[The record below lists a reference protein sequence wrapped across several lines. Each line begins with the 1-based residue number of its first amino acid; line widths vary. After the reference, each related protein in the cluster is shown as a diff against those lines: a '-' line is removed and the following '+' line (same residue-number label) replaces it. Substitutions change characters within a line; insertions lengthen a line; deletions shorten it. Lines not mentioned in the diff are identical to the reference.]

1 MPGIWRIEKSSCC
14 FSLHRYYGKSYYSFW
29 QLGRVYPLPP
39 PHQAAKLNQ
48 TTQDHDLRVNLGQRS
63 YPIQIKP
70 GVLDSLAEVAAAV
83 VSQKHVVVITDSNVG
98 QIYLQRVV
106 LHLQACCSRVDE
118 LTVDAGEKSKCVSV
132 CDELWQRIDDLN
144 TDRHSVI
151 IALGGG
157 VVGDLAGFIAASY
170 ARGLNFLQIP
180 TSLLAQVDSSVG
192 GKVGINLPNSK
203 NMVGAFWQP
212 RQVIIDPVVLTT
224 LDEANYV
231 AGMAEVIKY
240 GLIMDLNLFEFLES
254 NVEAL
259 KTRDLSVL
267 SKIISWCCQC
277 KADVVQE
284 DETESSGRRA
294 ILNYGHTYGHA
305 IEAVFGYGEYLH
317 GQAISIGM
325 VCAARLAKELGMV
338 DQEFCDRQTKLFN
351 AVGLPTDCPE
361 DQHDAMLAAMMRDK
375 KVVGGV
381 LKFVLPTRIGH
392 VELVDSPGEEAIL
405 RSLKNH

>member
-1 MPGIWRIEKSSCC
+1 
-14 FSLHRYYGKSYYSFW
+14 
-29 QLGRVYPLPP
+29 
-39 PHQAAKLNQ
+39 LNQ
-48 TTQDHDLRVNLGQRS
+48 TSKDHDVSVNLGRRS
-63 YPIQIKP
+63 YAIKIEP
-70 GVLDSLAEVAAAV
+70 SVLDKLADTANSVVA
-83 VSQKHVVVITDSNVG
+83 QKHVVVVTDSNVG
-98 QIYLQRVV
+98 PIYLQNVV
-106 LHLQACCSRVDE
+106 NQFQSIATRVDQ

-132 CDELWQRIDDLN
+132 CDDLWQRIDDLK

-151 IALGGG
+151 VALGGG

-192 GKVGINLPNSK
+192 GKVGINLPKSK

-212 RQVIIDPVVLTT
+212 KQVVIDPAVLNT
-224 LDEANYV
+224 LDDANYI

-240 GLIMDLNLFEFLES
+240 GLIMDAPFFEFLEANIDAIKS
-254 NVEAL
+254 
-259 KTRDLSVL
+259 RDLETL

-277 KADVVQE
+277 KATVVQE
-284 DETESSGRRA
+284 DETESTGRRA

-317 GQAISIGM
+317 GQAIAIGM

-338 DQEFCDRQTKLFN
+338 DKEFCDRQTALFK

-361 DQHDAMLAAMMRDK
+361 NQHDAMLYAMMRDK

-381 LKFVLPTRIGH
+381 LKFILPTRIGH
-392 VELVDSPGEEAIL
+392 VELVDSPGAEAIL
-405 RSLKNH
+405 RSLQNA

>member
-1 MPGIWRIEKSSCC
+1 MIG
-14 FSLHRYYGKSYYSFW
+14 FLNVGQVSLSRSQPVTNQAT
-29 QLGRVYPLPP
+29 QLNP
-39 PHQAAKLNQ
+39 
-48 TTQDHDLRVNLGQRS
+48 TTKNHDLRVDLGQRS
-63 YPIQIKP
+63 YAIRIES
-70 GVLDSLAEVAAAV
+70 GVLDKLAEVAASV
-83 VSQKHVVVITDSNVG
+83 VSQKHVVVVTDSNVG
-98 QIYLQRVV
+98 PIYLQEVV
-106 LHLQACCSRVDE
+106 SQLQTCATRVDQI
-118 LTVDAGEKSKCVSV
+118 TVDAGEKSKCVSV
-132 CDELWQRIDDLN
+132 CDELWQRIDDVN

-151 IALGGG
+151 VALGGG

-212 RQVIIDPVVLTT
+212 KQVVIDPAVLNS
-224 LDEANYV
+224 LDDANYV

-240 GLIMDLNLFEFLES
+240 GLIMDEPLFEFLEA

-259 KTRDLSVL
+259 KSRDLEVL

-277 KADVVQE
+277 KATVVQE
-284 DETESSGRRA
+284 DETESTGRRA

-305 IEAVFGYGEYLH
+305 IETVFGYGEYLH

-325 VCAARLAKELGMV
+325 DCAARLAKELGMV
-338 DQEFCDRQTKLFN
+338 DQEFCDRQTKLFK

-361 DQHDAMLAAMMRDK
+361 DQHDAMLSAMMRDK

-381 LKFVLPTRIGH
+381 LKFILPTRIGH
-392 VELVDSPGEEAIL
+392 VELVDSPGDEAIL
-405 RSLKNH
+405 RSLKNA

>member
-1 MPGIWRIEKSSCC
+1 
-14 FSLHRYYGKSYYSFW
+14 LN
-29 QLGRVYPLPP
+29 PLSNDYDI
-39 PHQAAKLNQ
+39 QV
-48 TTQDHDLRVNLGQRS
+48 DLGQRS
-63 YPIQIKP
+63 YSINIQA
-70 GVLDSLAEVAAAV
+70 GVFDRLADVASAV
-83 VSQKHVVVITDSNVG
+83 VSQKHVVVVTDSNVG
-98 QIYLQRVV
+98 PIYLQRVV
-106 LHLQACCSRVDE
+106 EQFRAVATRVDQII
-118 LTVDAGEKSKCVSV
+118 VDAGEQSKCVSV
-132 CDELWQRIDDLN
+132 CDELWQKVDDVN

-151 IALGGG
+151 VALGGG

-192 GKVGINLPNSK
+192 GKVGINLPKSK

-212 RQVIIDPVVLTT
+212 KQVVIDPAVLKT
-224 LDEANYV
+224 LDDANYV

-240 GLIMDLNLFEFLES
+240 GLIMDEPLFEFIEA
-254 NVEAL
+254 NVEAI
-259 KTRDLSVL
+259 KSRDLDIL

-277 KADVVQE
+277 KANVVQE
-284 DETESSGRRA
+284 DETESTGRRA

-325 VCAARLAKELGMV
+325 DCAARLAKELGMV
-338 DQEFCDRQTKLFN
+338 DQEFCDRQTKLFQ

-361 DQHDAMLAAMMRDK
+361 DRHDAMLDAMMRDK

-381 LKFVLPTRIGH
+381 LKFILPTRIGK
-392 VELVDSPGEEAIL
+392 VELVDSPGSEAIL
-405 RSLKNH
+405 RSLKNV